1 LAPIKALIDFALCFM
16 FKIHYIAIILQVLKY
31 FIGENVH
38 FMLAAV
44 SGSLFFF
51 CPEVSSHFCLSN

>member
-38 FMLAAV
+38 FMLAANV
-44 SGSLFFF
+44 RWYD
-51 CPEVSSHFCLSN
+51 